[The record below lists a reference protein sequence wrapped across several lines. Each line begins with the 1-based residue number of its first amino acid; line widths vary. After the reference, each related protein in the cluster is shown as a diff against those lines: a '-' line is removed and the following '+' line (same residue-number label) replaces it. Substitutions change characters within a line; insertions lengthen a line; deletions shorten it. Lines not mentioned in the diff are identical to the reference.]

1 MNFLKKKKNNFGKKL
16 ISILVLSS
24 LAVSSLPVVLAS
36 TQTLPVVNTFDEMNA
51 GDKPVDFKIVGDVY
65 ATEQF
70 GEKALLIN
78 NENDGELA
86 SFSTSFDNVRGETL
100 TAEISILQKS
110 VRVDGNVYVSF
121 LSGSSEIA
129 AIVSKN
135 DNLVYRS
142 GKNEIVLVDTYMPNV
157 WYDITFAINLAK
169 STAKIFING
178 VCVENS
184 VPMNTA
190 YKFCSGVSSYTKYS
204 PGFIIDDFKVY
215 TDITT
220 SKVGIKGNTNIVIP
234 SGGANSYTYKAVAYN
249 SYYEELANSDFSW
262 SINPSNE
269 VGVTLTENTNGTAT
283 ITITPDATYNGKI
296 ELTATD
302 NESSMTGKLNIV
314 LAKNQGSEVV
324 IDAPFKLYHGGE
336 EQFVL
341 KADVYDD
348 SGCLITNDNV
358 RWSITDGS
366 ELGILIDSVTGEI
379 TTTKELPDD
388 DAVTFCATLSS
399 NPKIKSSV
407 TIPTF
412 TITTYQS
419 DELRFGVLKNSLN
432 NVLDYGHDI
441 YNNSPLL
448 ATGVN
453 LGTGAP
459 AEFRSV
465 DGTSWPMANIA
476 NQTNLYRS
484 FYAMSELTGEEFYS
498 ERINQIYDWMLK
510 YGLSD
515 NNLPYWGGHAAI
527 DLKTLKLH
535 QSNRNPNTHELK
547 DHMPYMDPWFEL
559 DTEKTSDIIR
569 SIMCLHIEDWEAF
582 AFDRHGYYDAD
593 IDLTNWY
600 ALNLE
605 NVNKNIDTR
614 TKFTRYRGGIPFRSS
629 GNDFIKMAFD
639 MYFAT
644 GDEKALACGKWMLDS
659 YYSLRNRETGLVPQT
674 FTTGRDSG
682 EWDPEETFRAD
693 YTAAGYDH
701 YWQDP
706 RAIGTT
712 PEWNI
717 GDPKYGDRFY
727 NIFAEDLVDQGFY
740 SAEYLDTTVHENLLE
755 GNWINSSTLVDNTT
769 IIDLGTAE
777 KFMEID
783 PEYGRYIQEVT
794 VKNIAG
800 YVKYAWEKGTYG
812 FHSIMADGTKL
823 TGFRPKRNGYFG
835 EYYNQNFIFT
845 TSDQSSAT
853 FFTALCKAYSVAKS
867 RTDLAEEAEIIGE
880 LLSFYA
886 ETKYKLG
893 SLGSDALGDEGC
905 KLDMNT
911 TISDPVMLINML
923 DLYIGSGNE
932 QFINVARR
940 MADNMISAYYRYGIF
955 SKFGANTGTGAG
967 KNYIVQMGGYN
978 SDYYY
983 ALAYLEATIQGRP
996 QDIPTWYF
1004 YDGYY
1009 HDYWLED
1016 NNKQIDTYDAKL
1028 WGLSNL
1034 PINVTEIVTE
1044 DTIRLNVGET
1054 VPIKYTVYPDDA
1066 TTKALNIFSHDS
1078 MVALINQDDQS
1089 VYGMMPGTTELTL
1102 VSADLNVSKRITVIV
1117 E

>member
-1 MNFLKKKKNNFGKKL
+1 MNKKCRKKGNRLRKVMASL
-16 ISILVLSS
+16 LV
-24 LAVSSLPVVLAS
+24 VSSLVSYSVPMAFAS
-36 TQTLPVVNTFDEMNA
+36 NQPLPYVCGFDEQNI
-51 GDKPVDFKIVGDVY
+51 GDLPASIKTTGEVY
-65 ATEQF
+65 VTEQF
-70 GEKALLIN
+70 GEKALMLKN
-78 NENDGELA
+78 DNDGDMVSA
-86 SFSTSFDNVRGETL
+86 AVSFDNVSGEML
-100 TAEISILQKS
+100 TTEVSVLQKS
-110 VRVDGNVYVSF
+110 LRTNGNVYVSF
-121 LSGSSEIA
+121 LNGSSEIA

-135 DNLVYRS
+135 DALVYRS
-142 GKNEIVLVDTYMPNV
+142 GKTEFALIDAYMPNK
-157 WYDITFAINLAK
+157 WYDITFIIDFNESIAK
-169 STAKIFING
+169 VFIDGKCILSNAPLEG
-178 VCVENS
+178 GYTYCD
-184 VPMNTA
+184 
-190 YKFCSGVSSYTKYS
+190 GVSSYTKYS
-204 PGFIIDDFKVY
+204 PGFLIDDLKIY

-220 SKVGIKGNTNIVIP
+220 SKVGINGNTNVVIP
-234 SGGANSYTYKAVAYN
+234 SAGTNKYTYKATAYN
-249 SYYEELANSDFSW
+249 SYFEKIGNSDFSW
-262 SINPSNE
+262 SIEPAGE
-269 VGVTLTENTNGTAT
+269 TGITLVENSNGTAT
-283 ITITPDATYNGKI
+283 LNIEAGTTYTGLI
-296 ELTATD
+296 ELKAVD
-302 NESSMTGKLNIV
+302 NTSGITGKCNVIV
-314 LAKNQGSEVV
+314 ANNQGSKIV
-324 IDAPFKLYHGGE
+324 IDAPHKLYHD
-336 EQFVL
+336 
-341 KADVYDD
+341 ADTVFMLQADIYDD
-348 SGCLITNDNV
+348 SGCLITNDDV
-358 RWSITDGS
+358 SWSVTDGS
-366 ELGILIDSVTGEI
+366 ELGVSVDGGVI
-379 TTTKELPDD
+379 NVSKALPDD
-388 DAVTFCATLSS
+388 ESVTIRAELVS
-399 NPKIKSSV
+399 NPKISSSV

-412 TITTYQS
+412 TIMTYQS

-441 YNNSPLL
+441 YNDSPLL
-448 ATGVN
+448 ATGIN
-453 LGTGAP
+453 LGTGTL
-459 AEFRSV
+459 AEYKSV
-465 DGTSWPMANIA
+465 DGTSWPFANVA

-484 FYAMSELTGEEFYS
+484 FYALAELTGEEFYA
-498 ERINQIYDWMLK
+498 ERINEIYEWMLN

-527 DLKTLKLH
+527 DLKTLKKH
-535 QSNRNPNTHELK
+535 ESNRNPNTHELK
-547 DHMPYMDPWFEL
+547 DHMPYMTPFFEL
-559 DTEKTSDIIR
+559 DKEKTSDIIR
-569 SIMCLHIEDWEAF
+569 AIMCLHIEDWEAF

-600 ALNLE
+600 ALNLDD
-605 NVNKNIDTR
+605 VNKKLDTR

-639 MYFAT
+639 MYFET

-674 FTTGRDSG
+674 FTTGKDSG
-682 EWDPEETFRAD
+682 EWDPQETFRD
-693 YTAAGYDH
+693 DFTAAGYDY

-712 PEWNI
+712 QPWNI
-717 GDPKYGDRFY
+717 GDPKYGDRFF

-777 KFMEID
+777 RFMETD

-823 TGFRPKRNGYFG
+823 TGFKPKRNGYFG
-835 EYYNQNFIFT
+835 EYYNQNYTFT
-845 TSDQSSAT
+845 TSDQSSPS

-867 RTDLAEEAEIIGE
+867 RDDLAEEAEIIGE

-893 SLGSDALGDEGC
+893 SLGTDTLGDDGC

-911 TISDPVMLINML
+911 TMSDPIMLINML

-932 QFINVARR
+932 QFLNVARR

-955 SKFGANTGTGAG
+955 SKFGAQTGTGAG
-967 KNYIVQMGGYN
+967 KNYVVQMGGYN

-1016 NNKQIDTYDAKL
+1016 NKKQTDTYDAML
-1028 WGLSNL
+1028 WGLSNK
-1034 PINVTEIVTE
+1034 PISVTEIVTA
-1044 DTIRLNVGET
+1044 DTITLKVGEI
-1054 VPIKYTVYPDDA
+1054 VPIEYTVYPDDA

-1078 MVALINQDDQS
+1078 MVALLNQDDQTI
-1089 VYGMMPGTTELTL
+1089 YGMMPGTTELTL
-1102 VSADLNVSKRITVIV
+1102 VSADLNVSKRVRVIV